1 MSHNSLYSFIGN
13 EILFR
18 INFAPRVL
26 EYKFI
31 IYMIWNLIEALSCF
45 HLVCFEVKSS
55 QQEPV
60 GRSPRIQRF
69 TFGGVTVP
77 GSITA
82 STHLHMLKHRFSP
95 LARMPISRKCLWR
108 HGNDPNARAR
118 INTQAHLL
126 HTGKE
131 LTLLAAPPTA
141 SPKLES
147 SNIYGPAPPRLGCRL
162 HACAVVNLWQFSAPF
177 TCVTY
182 ASVSRLWA
190 AEKTGTFHNLAKR
203 GGASCL
209 GVFLGSS
216 SCYKWAHF
224 LCVTDPLSSDEFM
237 HF

>member
-31 IYMIWNLIEALSCF
+31 IYMIWKLIGSSFEALSCF
-45 HLVCFEVKSS
+45 HLVRFEVKSS

-60 GRSPRIQRF
+60 GRSPRTQRF

-95 LARMPISRKCLWR
+95 LARMPISGKCLWH
-108 HGNDPNARAR
+108 HGNDPHARAR

-131 LTLLAAPPTA
+131 LTHLAAPPN
-141 SPKLES
+141 S
-147 SNIYGPAPPRLGCRL
+147 
-162 HACAVVNLWQFSAPF
+162 F
-177 TCVTY
+177 T
-182 ASVSRLWA
+182 
-190 AEKTGTFHNLAKR
+190 
-203 GGASCL
+203 
-209 GVFLGSS
+209 
-216 SCYKWAHF
+216 
-224 LCVTDPLSSDEFM
+224 
-237 HF
+237 